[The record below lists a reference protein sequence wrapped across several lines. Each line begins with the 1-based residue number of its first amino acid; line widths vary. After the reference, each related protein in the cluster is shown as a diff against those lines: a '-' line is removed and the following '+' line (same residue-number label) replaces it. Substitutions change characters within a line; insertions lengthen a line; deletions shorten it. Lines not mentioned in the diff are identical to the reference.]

1 MAPWVFQLFFS
12 QSFVDSGAFWFHPT
26 RQALLAIPTR
36 KRRKGRPRTR
46 RRDSSPTCLVSSW
59 CRASRNIRGCW
70 KRWVFLILLRLLAS
84 RNSLC
89 TFFAQKMWLQFHVV
103 LVKRYIYTR
112 LPKNTGLTRNYPRR
126 FRRCNSLGARNSF
139 CCKASMTKPLL
150 RLYVSSI
157 CIEWAKLLTNLPTLY
172 RYLSCLLFSANVEKT
187 KPWKS
192 FKVS

>member
-84 RNSLC
+84 RNNLC

-103 LVKRYIYTR
+103 LVKRYTYEVAERHRT
-112 LPKNTGLTRNYPRR
+112 YPQLSKEVPPLQ
-126 FRRCNSLGARNSF
+126 FVGGTQFVLLQGKHN
-139 CCKASMTKPLL
+139 KASPPFICVKYMH
-150 RLYVSSI
+150 RVSQTVD
-157 CIEWAKLLTNLPTLY
+157 KLTNFIPILVMFAFL
-172 RYLSCLLFSANVEKT
+172 C
-187 KPWKS
+187 
-192 FKVS
+192 